1 MAGAAELPDLDEY
14 RARGRSEPRE
24 GPERADSIC
33 GTEHRTHETVKPEK
47 AIQRKLYD
55 GGYAG
60 ITWPKEYGGQGLPA
74 TYERVFNEEARGFRT
89 PDLGVAGGTT
99 FGICVPTMLQHAS
112 PEYLQNHIPKV
123 LAGEELWVQFFSE
136 PGAGSDLAGVTTKAE
151 KDGDRWIL
159 NGSKIWSSGAAY
171 ADWGMCLARTNWDVP
186 KHRGLTWFAV
196 KIDQPGV
203 EVLPVREI
211 NGDAEFCQEFF
222 DDVELTDDD
231 MIGELNQGWTVANT
245 MLVFERGGGGGE
257 RLIRPTGGRQLA
269 PDLVALARWWPREG
283 PVRASA
289 HRQAHISDF
298 ATGQLG
304 ARIGDHIRAGS
315 ANAAGIA
322 SYGKLFSG
330 TFQPVRRASAWRSAR
345 ARRSRGTRRPL
356 GHGHVAQL
364 PERPGHVDC
373 GWTNEVQRNGVGER
387 ARPAPR
393 AQLRHR
399 PPVPRRRARRHQ
411 LDRQDQQVAPRLSAA
426 RKPGRCGGRRGAGAP
441 QSRAAFPSRPPS
453 GGRTPRSSAP
463 G

>member
-1 MAGAAELPDLDEY
+1 MSDATTTTTELPDLDEY
-14 RARGRSEPRE
+14 RAQARAWLEANL
-24 GPERADSIC
+24 ERRDPDAPMRLR
-33 GTEHRTHETVKPEK
+33 GTEHRTHETIKPEK

-60 ITWPKEYGGQGLPA
+60 ITWPKEYGGQGLPSA
-74 TYERVFNEEARGFRT
+74 YERVFNEEARGFRT

-112 PEYLQNHIPKV
+112 PEYLQHHIPKV

-159 NGSKIWSSGAAY
+159 NGSKIWSSGAFY

-222 DDVELTDDD
+222 DNVELTDDD

-245 MLVFERGGGGGE
+245 MLVFERGAGRGE
-257 RLIRPTGGRQLA
+257 SGIPRPTGPRKLA
-269 PDLVALARWWPREG
+269 PDLVALAQQVGREKD
-283 PVRASA
+283 PYVRQLIAK
-289 HRQAHISDF
+289 AHINDY
-298 ATGQLG
+298 ATGMLG
-304 ARIGDHIRAGS
+304 ARIGDHIRAAS

-330 TFQPVRRASAWRSAR
+330 TFQPVRAR
-345 ARRSRGTRRPL
+345 IGMEIGQGAALTWEDGDLAGMATSLNYLNGRVMSIAG
-356 GHGHVAQL
+356 G
-364 PERPGHVDC
+364 
-373 GWTNEVQRNGVGER
+373 TNEVQRNGVGER
-387 ARPAPR
+387 VLGLPREPSFDTDRPFRDVVRDATNWTG
-393 AQLRHR
+393 
-399 PPVPRRRARRHQ
+399 
-411 LDRQDQQVAPRLSAA
+411 
-426 RKPGRCGGRRGAGAP
+426 K
-441 QSRAAFPSRPPS
+441 
-453 GGRTPRSSAP
+453 TN
-463 G
+463 